1 MELKTEMTGYLSQG
15 VRVRLDFFITF
26 ASRLDFCQR
35 VVCDDSRPSVE
46 LGELEDFPKPK
57 YLERMLRSASLLIC
71 FWAAGLVGVGAL
83 AEEVGSDAVRTVN
96 GLVVLRDSGEA
107 FTGTV
112 TKPIHYQHVM
122 LMRYVDGKAQGIWE
136 RRTADGVV
144 VSEHFYDRGAMDR
157 EKSERLILA
166 LWERNQKQYS
176 NNPKALYF
184 SAMGVAGHYYL
195 LQRPDRA
202 LIYYQAAL
210 RHTKPMSVMA
220 SGAHVGVGR
229 SCMRMRLYEQAE
241 LHLRKALAI
250 REVQAGMESRSIL
263 WPLRELSYLYKDTA
277 DYQNAAHIR
286 ARMVRVK
293 RKVYGVNSPETIE
306 AQLEETEIWLELD
319 RIPEAM
325 KVSEDALGKLKGD
338 SEEIVRL
345 QAIAYRR
352 LCTGMMRQDRDQ
364 EALQFAFKELDCLNR
379 LPPQRQYWGSF
390 LHRNIAMIYV
400 KQGHHDKARK
410 HLLGVMEGHR
420 QLFGDQGRW
429 FIESSTMVA
438 LANMELGKLAEAE
451 SVLRQVDV
459 SEQRTAAQGSS
470 WMKYFAAQCRLQME
484 RDDPEAARPWARRMK
499 RLHEKSIQRVVQYGS
514 ERQRGGAPAA
524 RPVYG
529 TLADARD
536 IDGLAESLLR
546 TKGWVITSAKADL
559 LAAYLMD
566 DPEVKELLQQRRA
579 LHDELVESQVIQML
593 HQQRLDQKGLGG
605 AVESVVMLP
614 ELTSQFE
621 IQQQIDTVH
630 QRIHDIARKQPGWLD
645 PLEVTVKDLQQ
656 ALPEDAVL
664 LDYFFY
670 NSHQPKTGGT
680 THYGCL
686 IVTRGRPVRFVSLG
700 PAEQV
705 AELLSRLPNG
715 RPQTES
721 AFRGV
726 MQALHRQLIAPVA
739 DQWPQ
744 GTRRLFICPDDNLNF
759 LSFATVM
766 DTDGEFL
773 GEQYAVSYLHSS
785 ADLLLPALKAGNN
798 QVKVFAD
805 SVYSAT
811 PDATAKFG
819 FTAMRS
825 GERGVFKPLP
835 YTRSEAR
842 RVQAEMARRGGKVQ
856 LHLGLEATEKQ
867 LRAVRSPNIL
877 HIATHGITETGSD
890 EGTMNLLA
898 GTLADGTQS
907 ACLAFTGVHH
917 IVTEWK
923 QGRVPKVKE
932 DGILGPD
939 ELSCLNLSGTTL
951 VVLSACHTGQGN
963 ATIGQGM
970 VGLRRSLAMAGAR
983 NILMTHWDVSDR
995 WTNDFMAEFYARYS
1009 EHQRPSQALFEVQ
1022 SKWLRD
1028 LRRDEG
1034 AKVAAQIAGPF
1045 FIATQGAQ

>member
-1 MELKTEMTGYLSQG
+1 MRMISG
-15 VRVRLDFFITF
+15 V
-26 ASRLDFCQR
+26 
-35 VVCDDSRPSVE
+35 
-46 LGELEDFPKPK
+46 
-57 YLERMLRSASLLIC
+57 SLLIC
-71 FWAAGLVGVGAL
+71 FWATGLMGMNAL
-83 AEEVGSDAVRTVN
+83 AQEVGPDAVHAVN

-122 LMRYVDGKAQGIWE
+122 VMRYVDGKAQGTWE
-136 RRTADGVV
+136 RRTTDGVV
-144 VSEHFYDRGAMDR
+144 VSKQFYDRGALDG
-157 EKSERLILA
+157 EKSEQLIMA

-184 SAMGVAGHYYL
+184 SAMGVAGHYYP

-210 RHTKPMSVMA
+210 RYTKPMSVMA

-241 LHLRKALAI
+241 IHLRKALAI

-263 WPLRELSYLYKDTA
+263 WPLRELSFLYKETA

-293 RKVYGVNSPETIE
+293 RKVYGRNSPETIE
-306 AQLEETEIWLELD
+306 AQLEEAEIWLELD

-325 KVSEDALGKLKGD
+325 KVSEDALGRLKGD

-352 LCTGMMRQDRDQ
+352 LCMGKMRQGRDR
-364 EALQFAFKELDCLNR
+364 EALQFALKELECLNR

-400 KQGHHDKARK
+400 EQGHHDKARK

-420 QLFGDQGRW
+420 QLFGGQGRW
-429 FIESSTMVA
+429 FIESSTMLA
-438 LANMELGKLAEAE
+438 LANMELGKLDEAE
-451 SVLRQVDV
+451 SVLSQVDV
-459 SEQRTAAQGSS
+459 PEKRTAAQVSS

-484 RDDPEAARPWARRMK
+484 RGKPEAARPWARRMK
-499 RLHEKSIQRVVQYGS
+499 RLREESVQRMVQYGS

-529 TLADARD
+529 TLADAGD

-559 LAAYLMD
+559 LAAYPLD
-566 DPEVKELLQQRRA
+566 DPEVKELLQQRRV
-579 LHDELVESQVIQML
+579 LYDELVESQVIQML

-605 AVESVVMLP
+605 AIESVVMLP
-614 ELTSQFE
+614 ELTSRFE

-630 QRIHDIARKQPGWLD
+630 QRIHDVVRKQPGWQD
-645 PLEVTVKDLQQ
+645 PLEATVKNLQQ

-664 LDYFFY
+664 LDYFIY

-680 THYGCL
+680 LYCGCL
-686 IVTRGRPVRFVSLG
+686 IMTRGRPARFVSLG

-705 AELLSRLPNG
+705 AALLSRLPNG

-721 AFRGV
+721 VFRGV
-726 MQALHRQLIAPVA
+726 MQALHRQLIAPVT

-744 GTRRLFICPDDNLNF
+744 GTRRVFICPDDNLNF

-766 DTDGEFL
+766 DSDGEFL
-773 GEQYAVSYLHSS
+773 GEQYAISYLHSS
-785 ADLLLPALKAGNN
+785 ADLLLPALKVGNK

-805 SVYSAT
+805 SVYSAM
-811 PDATAKFG
+811 PDTTANFG
-819 FTAMRS
+819 FAAMRS
-825 GERGVFKPLP
+825 VELGALKPLP

-842 RVQAEMARRGGKVQ
+842 RVQTEMASRGGEVQ
-856 LHLGLEATEKQ
+856 LYLGLEATEKQ
-867 LRAVRSPNIL
+867 LRAVRSPNTL
-877 HIATHGITETGSD
+877 HIATHGISETGSN
-890 EGTMNLLA
+890 GTTMDLLA

-907 ACLAFTGVHH
+907 ACLALTGVHH

-923 QGRVPKVKE
+923 QGRIPKVKE

-983 NILMTHWDVSDR
+983 NILMTHWGVSDR
-995 WTNDFMAEFYARYS
+995 WTNDFMAEFYARYG
-1009 EHQRPSQALFEVQ
+1009 EHQSPSQALFEVQ
-1022 SKWLRD
+1022 AKWLRD
-1028 LRRDEG
+1028 LRREEG